1 MERPKKSDKQG
12 GRDLRE
18 RSQKQAE
25 VCEFDKLLNHLS
37 PLRGR
42 THPGGSASDRIIRQD
57 GLDRGTAGE
66 VLTKEPAKATQVQRS
81 RVCPTM
87 VAIKRRKVE
96 KNLFKRREGER
107 QCLVSDQPKRE
118 KREDSEKTSESYL
131 SMGRWGGACLQ
142 KLHSPCSTWQLLPL
156 LFSGFES
163 KICNITTNVKELGKK
178 LKFPVEPAEQ
188 VSRKRPH
195 MVQAHSQ
202 ETSTGGKS
210 INWMG
215 LEFLLGRT
223 KTF

>member
-1 MERPKKSDKQG
+1 MGRGESRGPCEGRDTIVERPKKSDKQG

-131 SMGRWGGACLQ
+131 SMGLWGGGLFTEASQSL
-142 KLHSPCSTWQLLPL
+142 LHMAAPAFALLW
-156 LFSGFES
+156 F
-163 KICNITTNVKELGKK
+163 
-178 LKFPVEPAEQ
+178 
-188 VSRKRPH
+188 
-195 MVQAHSQ
+195 
-202 ETSTGGKS
+202 
-210 INWMG
+210 
-215 LEFLLGRT
+215 
-223 KTF
+223 

>member
-1 MERPKKSDKQG
+1 MEHEQWLKDSSDSLGREESRGPCEGRDTIVERPKKSDKQG

-42 THPGGSASDRIIRQD
+42 THPGGTASERIIRQD

-87 VAIKRRKVE
+87 VAIKRGKVE
-96 KNLFKRREGER
+96 KNLFKRRGKKKKR

-118 KREDSEKTSESYL
+118 KREDSEKTSDSCL
-131 SMGRWGGACLQ
+131 SMGWGGLFTEASQSL
-142 KLHSPCSTWQLLPL
+142 LHTAAPAFALLW
-156 LFSGFES
+156 F
-163 KICNITTNVKELGKK
+163 
-178 LKFPVEPAEQ
+178 
-188 VSRKRPH
+188 
-195 MVQAHSQ
+195 
-202 ETSTGGKS
+202 
-210 INWMG
+210 
-215 LEFLLGRT
+215 
-223 KTF
+223 

>member
-1 MERPKKSDKQG
+1 MGRGESRGPCEGRDTIVERPKKSDKQG

-131 SMGRWGGACLQ
+131 SMGRWGGGLFTEASQSL
-142 KLHSPCSTWQLLPL
+142 LHMAAPAFALLW
-156 LFSGFES
+156 F
-163 KICNITTNVKELGKK
+163 
-178 LKFPVEPAEQ
+178 
-188 VSRKRPH
+188 
-195 MVQAHSQ
+195 
-202 ETSTGGKS
+202 
-210 INWMG
+210 
-215 LEFLLGRT
+215 
-223 KTF
+223 